1 MSWLNR
7 AVPIQG
13 AGRVRVVTCEGCI
26 PGVGNAI
33 VGITPSHSPAVDS
46 RCAVVSDAHCALEA
60 GVPFIVERIRA
71 DCRVRL
77 AGGSQTQT

>member
-1 MSWLNR
+1 MSRLNR

-13 AGRVRVVTCEGCI
+13 AGRVRVVTCESGI
-26 PGVGNAI
+26 PGVGNAV
-33 VGITPSHSPAVDS
+33 VGITPSHSPAIDS
-46 RCAVVSDAHCALEA
+46 SCAIVSDAHCALKA
-60 GVPFIVERIRA
+60 SVPFIVERVRA